1 MGEICL
7 VLRKLLN
14 FTEFPL
20 PWMVGAADGADQWCS
35 FRVGR
40 DFTLLLEMGWLRV
53 LDSLVLMTVGW
64 FD

>member
-1 MGEICL
+1 
-7 VLRKLLN
+7 
-14 FTEFPL
+14 
-20 PWMVGAADGADQWCS
+20 MVGAADGADQWCS